1 MVSALV
7 LLLPDPVLKQILDLM
22 SLFVSINIAP
32 FSSYAW
38 PQPRSVKLMQRLQ
51 LASVSTEAHSGNLAF
66 DRKHRTEEVGRH
78 LWRHSSLLCSK
89 PSLLQHISQCCVQ
102 SDFKY
107 LQGWRLNKLSG
118 QPVLVCLIIPT
129 VQKFLIMWKWIFLY
143 FCLCTL
149 LLVLSFWTTAK
160 SSSSSWP
167 FAVQTAR
174 SVGYSLLPVLK
185 LKITQKNHLI
195 HNQS

>member
-32 FSSYAW
+32 FSSCAW

-129 VQKFLIMWKWIFLY
+129 VQKFLIVWKWIFLSFCAY
-143 FCLCTL
+143 CFLSCHFEPLQSLHHPRGPLLCKLLGLLATHCCLCL
-149 LLVLSFWTTAK
+149 N
-160 SSSSSWP
+160 
-167 FAVQTAR
+167 
-174 SVGYSLLPVLK
+174 LK
-185 LKITQKNHLI
+185 LLKKNHLI